1 MIATGIA
8 LALIFLVG
16 WTLVGYPCVV
26 LLLARLWPAPTV
38 RRAAATPLLDVA
50 IPVKNGSR
58 WLDAKLASVV
68 AQRYPADRIR
78 IILVSDGSTD
88 QTVEIASQWQARDA
102 RVELREIPPSG
113 KSVALNAAMEMST
126 AEIVVLTDVRQPLD
140 PDCLRFLVEAFAD
153 PTVGA
158 VSGELRIR
166 EDGTAPSVSLY
177 WRLETMLRHALGRL
191 DSMLGA
197 TGPIYAIRRSEVRR
211 VPPGTILD
219 DMFLPLGAFFNGKR
233 LVSEPRAVA
242 WDESMDLGTEFSR
255 KVRTLAGN
263 YQLLVREPRLLSPFK
278 NRMFWHYLSYK
289 VARLMLPHFLLLLV
303 VVSLFLPAPL
313 RSVLLV
319 SQAIFLLIALCDR
332 FVPSTLVV
340 SKISRPVATFATMV
354 WAAFLAQKIFFV
366 PGDSLWIPTKSTR

>member
-1 MIATGIA
+1 MC
-8 LALIFLVG
+8 LIL
-16 WTLVGYPCVV
+16 WTVVGYPLVV
-26 LLLARLWPAPTV
+26 LLLARAWPAPAIQ
-38 RRAAATPLLDVA
+38 RAGTTPLLDVV

-68 AQRYPADRIR
+68 SQRYPAERIR
-78 IILVSDGSTD
+78 VIVMSDGSTD
-88 QTVEIASQWQARDA
+88 GTVEIASRWCSRDA
-102 RVELREIPPSG
+102 RVEVHEIPPSG
-113 KSVALNAAMEMST
+113 KSAALNVAMEMST

-153 PTVGA
+153 PSVGV

-166 EDGTAPSVSLY
+166 EDGTAPAVSLY
-177 WRLETMLRHALGRL
+177 WRLETKLRHALGRL

-233 LVSEPRAVA
+233 LVSEPRAIA
-242 WDESMDLGTEFSR
+242 WDEAMDLGTEFSR

-263 YQLLVREPRLLSPFK
+263 YQLLVREPRLLSPFA
-278 NRMFWHYLSYK
+278 NRMLWHYLSYK
-289 VARLMLPHFLLLLV
+289 IARLMLPHFLLLLA
-303 VVSLFLPAPL
+303 VVSLFVPVPL
-313 RSVLLV
+313 GPV
-319 SQAIFLLIALCDR
+319 LIAAQLLFLIIALGDR
-332 FVPSTLVV
+332 FVPATLVIH
-340 SKISRPVATFATMV
+340 KISRPVATFATMV

-366 PGDSLWIPTKSTR
+366 SGESLWIPTKSTR